1 MSKTFAVLA
10 MGVLIIAVLV
20 VALLAFQIEPKIYTI
35 EFKNGETVSCDNI
48 EYQPN
53 FVICTN
59 TDPWSGHVTKYNSY
73 PSDSV
78 QRVR

>member
-1 MSKTFAVLA
+1 MSKTFAVFA

-20 VALLAFQIEPKIYTI
+20 VALLTFQPKIYAI

-59 TDPWSGHVTKYNSY
+59 TDPWSGHVTNYSSY

-78 QRVR
+78 QKVK